1 MNFER
6 GSKPNP
12 TGNLVA
18 YCHVFGENPI
28 APGGKII
35 ASNVVVSFLKIGDNF
50 PVVTFPPIALSSK
63 EELMKVL
70 SDNIHLYDVV
80 QLPDFQMP
88 DNKELG
94 NQYIQERMEQFNAM
108 VMRYVEFCKAKEK
121 KMANQVEKL
130 DGLNES
136 LEALANLSLEYR
148 SSSGIAREATRL
160 KMDRIV
166 DHFQSNHPQL
176 DIENFKKALSFPGKL
191 GDELVSLY
199 IQKFNAIQIENYEDA
214 SDLRR
219 RILAIESMSPQS

>member
-12 TGNLVA
+12 TGNLIA

-35 ASNVVVSFLKIGDNF
+35 ASNVVVSFLKIGDNY
-50 PVVTFPPIALSSK
+50 PVVTFPPVALSSK
-63 EELMKVL
+63 DELLKIL
-70 SDNIHLYDVV
+70 SDNIQLYDVV

-88 DNKELG
+88 EEKDQA
-94 NQYIQERMEQFNAM
+94 NQYIQERMEQFNSM
-108 VMRYVEFCKAKEK
+108 VMRYVEFCKSKEK
-121 KMANQVEKL
+121 KMSTVVDDKIEGIAQP
-130 DGLNES
+130 
-136 LEALANLSLEYR
+136 LETLANLSLEFR
-148 SSSGIAREATRL
+148 NSSGIAKEATRL

-166 DHFQSNHPQL
+166 DYFQNHHPQL
-176 DIENFKKALSFPGKL
+176 DIDNFRKALVFPGKL

-219 RILAIESMSPQS
+219 RILAIESMS